1 MRTPA
6 SVCSDIPGVCKRWNA
21 LYASPS
27 LWDSLVV
34 TVPMGRTGTPPWKWV
49 QRRLPGAE
57 VLKFETECCHK
68 NQQENVIAAELE
80 GELITA
86 HLLLVLSHAQ
96 THKLGELGLYPA
108 QEQHQ
113 YPELNSQV
121 SEAISRFTLLTA
133 LSLDSLE
140 VEADTLQVSTQ

>member
-1 MRTPA
+1 ME
-6 SVCSDIPGVCKRWNA
+6 CA
-21 LYASPS
+21 LCQPFTLGLLGCHSAYGPNRYTT
-27 LWDSLVV
+27 LEV
-34 TVPMGRTGTPPWKWV
+34 
-49 QRRLPGAE
+49 GAE
-57 VLKFETECCHK
+57 KASWRRSAEIRNRMLPQESARECNCCG
-68 NQQENVIAAELE
+68 VG